1 MENYSSFSV
10 ADESA
15 DVVSKERSAEI
26 AG

>member
-1 MENYSSFSV
+1 MGNHSSFSV

>member
-1 MENYSSFSV
+1 MGNHSSFSV

-15 DVVSKERSAEI
+15 DVVSKEISAEI

>member
-1 MENYSSFSV
+1 MGNHSSFSV

-15 DVVSKERSAEI
+15 DVMSKERSAEI